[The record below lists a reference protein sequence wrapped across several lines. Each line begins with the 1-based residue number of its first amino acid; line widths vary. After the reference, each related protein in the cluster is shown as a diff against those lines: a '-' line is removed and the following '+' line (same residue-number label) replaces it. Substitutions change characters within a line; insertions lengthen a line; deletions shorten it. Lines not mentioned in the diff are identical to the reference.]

1 MAGLIIRH
9 GSPNWWTSPDIWV
22 ANPPSTSSSPH
33 IGNPTAGQ
41 TYDIWVRVTNS
52 TTADISTPLLPW
64 LLEVLW
70 AIPTAGPIPL
80 ASLPSGDILNSTGL
94 NTIAGGASASIKCA
108 NQWTPVFENGGHEC
122 LIAWTNASNIPYPNE
137 PYLDGSAGPG
147 DNWSIAQHNLGVL
160 AAGSSKRH
168 LIRYAFQVCNG
179 ADEERD
185 FVVSARQAPLEEIE
199 AFLPSVPGGRAVLDR
214 PGKVERLGIV
224 ASADPSAA
232 ELEQA
237 RAELTVKIGR
247 QSCRRFTLGGVLPEG
262 NALIN
267 VTQSRDQRV
276 VGGLSVLAMA
286 EEKR

>member
-1 MAGLIIRH
+1 MTGLIIRH

-22 ANPPSTSSSPH
+22 ASHPSTSTSPH
-33 IGNPTAGQ
+33 VGNPTAGQ
-41 TYDIWVRVTNS
+41 TYDVWVQVRNS
-52 TTADISTPLLPW
+52 TGAAISTPLLPW
-64 LLEVLW
+64 LLSVVW

-80 ASLPSGDILNSTGL
+80 TSLTSANNLNSTAI
-94 NTIAGGASASIKCA
+94 NEVAAGASVKIRCA
-108 NQWTPVFENGGHEC
+108 TQWTPVFENGGHEC
-122 LIAWTNASNIPYPNE
+122 LIAWTNSSNIPYPVQ

-147 DNWSIAQHNLGVL
+147 DWYSIAQHNLGVL

-185 FVVSARQAPLEEIE
+185 FVVSARQGPLEAIE
-199 AFLPSVPGGRAVLDR
+199 AFLPSVPGGRAVLDK

-232 ELEQA
+232 ELEQT

-247 QSCRRFTLGGVLPEG
+247 QSCRRFTLVGVLPEG

-267 VTQSRDQRV
+267 VTQSSDQRV

-286 EEKR
+286 EEEG